1 MGFLRGRLG
10 SQIGR
15 FLRGKIVSYFRQKLA
30 FLTLLKTKFLVFCF
44 FFFFFFGGGGGGV
57 VPQSYY
63 ATVQWNCH
71 CIKGNNLWPS
81 HIGNG
86 IKEH

>member
-1 MGFLRGRLG
+1 M
-10 SQIGR
+10 
-15 FLRGKIVSYFRQKLA
+15 RGKIVSYFRQKLA
-30 FLTLLKTKFLVFCF
+30 HLKTNFLGFL
-44 FFFFFFGGGGGGV
+44 G
-57 VPQSYY
+57 

-71 CIKGNNLWPS
+71 CIKGNNLWTS

>member
-1 MGFLRGRLG
+1 MC
-10 SQIGR
+10 
-15 FLRGKIVSYFRQKLA
+15 V
-30 FLTLLKTKFLVFCF
+30 F
-44 FFFFFFGGGGGGV
+44 FFFFFFFLCVCVGGGGGGGS
-57 VPQSYY
+57 PQSFY

-86 IKEH
+86 IKDSNTGSVLYLRK

>member
-15 FLRGKIVSYFRQKLA
+15 FLRGKIISYFRQQLA
-30 FLTLLKTKFLVFCF
+30 FFDTLKDKFLGGGGG
-44 FFFFFFGGGGGGV
+44 GGGGGGV
-57 VPQSYY
+57 WVPQSYY
-63 ATVQWNCH
+63 ATIQWNCH
-71 CIKGNNLWPS
+71 CIKRNNLWPS
-81 HIGNG
+81 HIGIG

>member
-1 MGFLRGRLG
+1 MGDLGFLRGRLG

-15 FLRGKIVSYFRQKLA
+15 FLRGKIISYFRQKLA
-30 FLTLLKTKFLVFCF
+30 FLTLFKTNFFLF
-44 FFFFFFGGGGGGV
+44 F

-71 CIKGNNLWPS
+71 CIKRNNLWPS

>member
-1 MGFLRGRLG
+1 MGGGGGGWCHCPIMQLSGP
-10 SQIGR
+10 
-15 FLRGKIVSYFRQKLA
+15 
-30 FLTLLKTKFLVFCF
+30 
-44 FFFFFFGGGGGGV
+44 GGGGGGV
-57 VPQSYY
+57 VPLSYY

>member
-1 MGFLRGRLG
+1 M

-15 FLRGKIVSYFRQKLA
+15 FLRGKIISYFHQKLA
-30 FLTLLKTKFLVFCF
+30 VFDTLKDKFLG
-44 FFFFFFGGGGGGV
+44 FFGV
-57 VPQSYY
+57 SQSYY
-63 ATVQWNCH
+63 ATIQWNCH
-71 CIKGNNLWPS
+71 CIKRNHLWPS